1 MLSITSMANRYEI
14 CIVIPVF
21 NEANTLAA
29 LIGKTQALKL
39 VKRRSSSSTMG
50 STDGSAEIAMCA
62 AQGRFTVTLGA
73 GTGRSATMNC
83 PMFIGS
89 VRFQ

>member
-1 MLSITSMANRYEI
+1 MANRYEI

-39 VKRRSSSSTMG
+39 VKRRSSSSTMVPRMAAPR
-50 STDGSAEIAMCA
+50 SPCA
-62 AQGRFTVTLGA
+62 RRKGGLL
-73 GTGRSATMNC
+73 SY
-83 PMFIGS
+83 
-89 VRFQ
+89 